1 MKTYSEIPAK
11 KITIGFAMCGSFCTL
26 SKALDQMQNLK
37 KSGYNIL
44 PIMSFN
50 VFNLDTK
57 FGKANDFIERAE
69 QISEKSVI
77 HNITGAEP
85 IGPKNMVDILVV
97 APCTGNTLAKFCNGI
112 TDTPVTMAIK
122 SQLRIQKPVVIALAS
137 NDALGNSAQNLG
149 KAINIKNV
157 FFTPMSQDDPESKPN
172 SLVAHF
178 ENLPETIDY
187 ALKNKQIEPIFT

>member
-1 MKTYSEIPAK
+1 MKTYSGISSEK
-11 KITIGFAMCGSFCTL
+11 TTIGFAMCGSFCTL
-26 SKALDQMQNLK
+26 SRALDQMQILK
-37 KSGYNIL
+37 KSGYDIL

-69 QISEKSVI
+69 QISGKSVI

-85 IGPKNMVDILVV
+85 IGPKNMADILVA

-122 SQLRIQKPVVIALAS
+122 SQLRIRKPVVIALAS

-178 ENLPETIDY
+178 EKLPETIDY